1 MDALIQELEIKLRQ
15 WQPATVEQVRRY
27 LVEIIELADQDGL
40 ELLRS
45 RLVEQEV
52 LDREHLTFAISRN
65 A

>member
-27 LVEIIELADQDGL
+27 LVEIMELADQDAL

-52 LDREHLTFAISRN
+52 LDIIEEPETR
-65 A
+65 

>member
-27 LVEIIELADQDGL
+27 LVEIIELADQDAL

-52 LDREHLTFAISRN
+52 LDIIDEPETR
-65 A
+65 

>member
-27 LVEIIELADQDGL
+27 LVEIIELADQDAL

-45 RLVEQEV
+45 RLVEQEI
-52 LDREHLTFAISRN
+52 LDIIDEPETR
-65 A
+65 

>member
-27 LVEIIELADQDGL
+27 LVEIMELADQDAL

-52 LDREHLTFAISRN
+52 LDIIDEPETR
-65 A
+65 

>member
-52 LDREHLTFAISRN
+52 LDIIEEPETR
-65 A
+65 

>member
-27 LVEIIELADQDGL
+27 LVEIIELADQDAL

-52 LDREHLTFAISRN
+52 LDIIDEPETW
-65 A
+65 

>member
-52 LDREHLTFAISRN
+52 LDIIDEPETR
-65 A
+65 

>member
-15 WQPATVEQVRRY
+15 WQLATVEQVGRY
-27 LVEIIELADQDGL
+27 LVEIIELADQDAL

-52 LDREHLTFAISRN
+52 LDIIDEPETR
-65 A
+65 

>member
-27 LVEIIELADQDGL
+27 LVEIIELADQDAL

-45 RLVEQEV
+45 RLVEQAV
-52 LDREHLTFAISRN
+52 LDIIDEPETR
-65 A
+65 

>member
-1 MDALIQELEIKLRQ
+1 MDALIQELEIKLQ

-27 LVEIIELADQDGL
+27 LVEIIELADQDAL

-52 LDREHLTFAISRN
+52 LDIIDEPETR
-65 A
+65 

>member
-27 LVEIIELADQDGL
+27 LVEIIELADQYAL

-52 LDREHLTFAISRN
+52 LDIIDEPETR
-65 A
+65 

>member
-27 LVEIIELADQDGL
+27 LVEIMELADQDAL

-52 LDREHLTFAISRN
+52 LDIIDEPETW
-65 A
+65 

>member
-27 LVEIIELADQDGL
+27 LVEIIELADQDAL

-52 LDREHLTFAISRN
+52 LDIIDEPETQ
-65 A
+65 